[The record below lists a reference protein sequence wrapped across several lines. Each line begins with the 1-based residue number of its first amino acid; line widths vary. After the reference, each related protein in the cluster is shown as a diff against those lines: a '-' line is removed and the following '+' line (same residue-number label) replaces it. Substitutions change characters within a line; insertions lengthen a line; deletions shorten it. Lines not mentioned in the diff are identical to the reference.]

1 LKVEELALCV
11 LKSGV
16 KRRFDSESTTLEDV
30 GVDHG
35 GFDIFVSE
43 QFLDGTNIV
52 TVLQK
57 LGGEGMPF
65 MESSP

>member
-1 LKVEELALCV
+1 MKVEELALCV

-43 QFLDGTNIV
+43 QFLDGADIDPALKQMRGKTV
-52 TVLQK
+52 TKSVA
-57 LGGEGMPF
+57 
-65 MESSP
+65 